1 MDTKICLDTDIAIGI
16 INGDKRLE
24 SLISKLP
31 DYDICITS
39 ITVFELLLRET
50 KLDIAKRF
58 VNDSEI
64 IHFKER
70 EAIISS
76 SIFKDLKRKGSIIEI
91 RDIFIASS
99 CIANNLP
106 LATLNK
112 KHFERIKELRLVK
125 MDSSLHN
132 P

>member
-24 SLISKLP
+24 KLIQKMP

-50 KLDIAKRF
+50 NLDVAKRF

-64 IHFKER
+64 IHFNDR
-70 EAIISS
+70 EVIKAS
-76 SIFKDLKRKGSIIEI
+76 SIFKDLKKKGSLIDI
-91 RDIFIASS
+91 RDIFIAAS
-99 CIANNLP
+99 CIVNNIP
-106 LATLNK
+106 LVTFNK
-112 KHFERIKELRLVK
+112 KHFERIKEL
-125 MDSSLHN
+125 DIE
-132 P
+132 PY